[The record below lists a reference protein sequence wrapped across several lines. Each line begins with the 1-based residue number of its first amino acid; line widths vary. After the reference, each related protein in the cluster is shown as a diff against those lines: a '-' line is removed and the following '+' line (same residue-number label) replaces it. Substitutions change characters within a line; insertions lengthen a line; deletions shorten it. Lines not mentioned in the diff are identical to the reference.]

1 VAPAAA
7 FSFRK
12 ETAQEALEVAMD
24 YLEGGYKGV
33 RLEDTTKGV
42 TYGEH
47 DIRRAWKNSK
57 VLEKPATGP
66 RACYGLSQSRAAARQ
81 RMPMKLEAVFS

>member
-12 ETAQEALEVAMD
+12 KTAQEALEMAMD
-24 YLEGGYKGV
+24 YLEEGYKGV
-33 RLEDTTKGV
+33 RLEDTATGV

-47 DIRRAWKNSK
+47 DIRRAWKNGK
-57 VLEKPATGP
+57 VLEKPVTGP
-66 RACYGLSQSRAAARQ
+66 KGEKRDL
-81 RMPMKLEAVFS
+81 